1 MTNKISVVVSILCE
15 GTPEVMNTI
24 QERFEVYVAITG
36 YSVEEIMD
44 DSNLLDELN
53 RFINNELVN
62 DLGLEYGSVI
72 INIGYNNLLFLLT
85 INMGKGLNMKEIIFN
100 KREKEKKELIA
111 NILQGYCDEIYAIY
125 EKHPET
131 AIDILNGGFLSGV
144 IYDILITREMK
155 KYSFKNDIF
164 DINRR
169 DLKATILY
177 WHQEHIIELVMRNLK
192 QDKNQDPIYWKLKF
206 TVI

>member
-85 INMGKGLNMKEIIFN
+85 INMEKGLNMKEIIFN

>member
-1 MTNKISVVVSILCE
+1 
-15 GTPEVMNTI
+15 
-24 QERFEVYVAITG
+24 
-36 YSVEEIMD
+36 
-44 DSNLLDELN
+44 
-53 RFINNELVN
+53 
-62 DLGLEYGSVI
+62 
-72 INIGYNNLLFLLT
+72 
-85 INMGKGLNMKEIIFN
+85 MKDIIFN
-100 KREKEKKELIA
+100 KREKEKNELIA
-111 NILQGYCDEIYAIY
+111 NILQGYCDEIYSIY

-131 AIDILNGGFLSGV
+131 AIDILNDGLLSGV
-144 IYDILITREMK
+144 IYDILVTREMK
-155 KYSFKNDIF
+155 KYSIKNDAS